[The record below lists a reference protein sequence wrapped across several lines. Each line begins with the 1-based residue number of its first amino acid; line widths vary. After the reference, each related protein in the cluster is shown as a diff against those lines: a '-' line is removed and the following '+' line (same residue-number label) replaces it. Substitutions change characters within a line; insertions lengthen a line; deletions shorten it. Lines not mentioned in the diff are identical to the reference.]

1 MFDSRQIDFTKNERT
16 QNDHDKRTYKTQH
29 QVHTIEQM
37 LLPEQLASSASSS
50 TVSGINALGTSISC
64 VVAVMVPPCDAVEV
78 DVPLSVAIDDAVV
91 PSAGVRIGVTLS
103 SVAVFFAVDV
113 SSCVGVGVMGIRRT
127 RQHTRQ
133 REHKRYKITGWGIGC
148 RNGTRVSH
156 TAGWSTCAASA
167 MEIASL
173 SPCIGVDV
181 PLCISIDGAAFSSV
195 VVPPS
200 SCVGVI
206 E

>member
-1 MFDSRQIDFTKNERT
+1 MFDSRQIDFTKNKRT
-16 QNDHDKRTYKTQH
+16 QNDQDKGTDKTQH

-37 LLPEQLASSASSS
+37 LLPEQLVSSPSSS

-113 SSCVGVGVMGIRRT
+113 SSCVGVGVMGIKRT

-133 REHKRYKITGWGIGC
+133 REQTVENHRVGHWVQKWHTGVAYHRMIQLRCCGDGD
-148 RNGTRVSH
+148 S
-156 TAGWSTCAASA
+156 
-167 MEIASL
+167 IA
-173 SPCIGVDV
+173 V
-181 PLCISIDGAAFSSV
+181 PLHRR
-195 VVPPS
+195 
-200 SCVGVI
+200 
-206 E
+206 